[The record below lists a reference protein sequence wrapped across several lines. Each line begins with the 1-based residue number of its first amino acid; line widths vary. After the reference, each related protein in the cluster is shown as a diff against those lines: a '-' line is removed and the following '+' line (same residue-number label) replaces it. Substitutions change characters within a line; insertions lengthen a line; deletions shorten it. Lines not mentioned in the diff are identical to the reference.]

1 MTKSAKQVNICK
13 KRITPSLL
21 NKQKILMLMSFPFL
35 IWLIIFAYVP
45 LWGWIMAF
53 QNYRPDLGIRNS
65 PWAGLEH
72 FRRLFADQQFHEAFR
87 NTIGQ
92 SLFLLAIGFT
102 MPVIFALML
111 NEVKYLRFKK
121 IAQTISYLPHF
132 VSWVIVASILG
143 LILNTG
149 GPINTLLL
157 NMGLIERPIAFL
169 GVPNMFWP
177 LLAISDTW
185 KNIGWN
191 AIIYIAAIASVDQAL
206 YEAAAVDGAG
216 RWRKMWHIT
225 LPGIRTVII
234 ILLVLN
240 IGRILDIG
248 FERQILLGN
257 PVNQS
262 HSRTIDQ
269 YALEYGT
276 QMFRFSY
283 GTAVGMFKSVISLI
297 LVLAANRFARKLDA
311 GVF

>member
-1 MTKSAKQVNICK
+1 ME
-13 KRITPSLL
+13 KRIAKPDIYKKKLTLSLI
-21 NKQKILMLMSFPFL
+21 NKQKVLILMSVPFL
-35 IWLIIFAYVP
+35 IWLIVFSYVP

-53 QNYRPDLGIRNS
+53 QDYRPDLGISNS
-65 PWAGLEH
+65 PWTGLTH
-72 FRRLFADQQFHEAFR
+72 FRRLFQDTQFLEALR

-92 SLFLLAIGFT
+92 SVFLLSIGFT
-102 MPVIFALML
+102 MPIIFALML
-111 NEVKYLRFKK
+111 NEIKFLRFKK
-121 IAQTISYLPHF
+121 IAQTISYLPYF

-143 LILNTG
+143 LILNSG

-157 NMGLIERPIAFL
+157 NLGWIDRPISFL
-169 GVPNMFWP
+169 GEPRMFWP

-262 HSRTIDQ
+262 HSRSIDQ
-269 YALEYGT
+269 YALEFGT
-276 QMFRFSY
+276 QLFRFSY
-283 GTAVGMFKSVISLI
+283 GTAIGMFKSVISLI